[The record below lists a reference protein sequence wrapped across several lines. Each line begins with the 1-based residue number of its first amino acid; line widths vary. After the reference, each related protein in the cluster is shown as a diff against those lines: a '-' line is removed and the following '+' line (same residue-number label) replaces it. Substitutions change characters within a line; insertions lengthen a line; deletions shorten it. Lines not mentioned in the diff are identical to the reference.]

1 MAKNLQGTS
10 ERLPARAE
18 RALEHIWSTLMLAL
32 LSLPAYADDP
42 ITRLLF
48 KAVDLLTNQW
58 AVASAVVTI
67 AAIDD
72 PDDRHDGLALV
83 HHAVLHPVADRGD
96 GDDSGCD
103 SPLIGEQIDGLEEQ
117 PRDRIVGVDRQRQE
131 GQQQSTP
138 NTQRRARGK
147 RRPIPQ

>member
-10 ERLPARAE
+10 ERLPARAG

-58 AVASAVVTI
+58 AVASAVITI
-67 AAIDD
+67 AAIGYRMKYGMMDK
-72 PDDRHDGLALV
+72 RKALLSIIV
-83 HHAVLHPVADRGD
+83 IVIVFGAVRTVYAIRTSSPYRLHP
-96 GDDSGCD
+96 
-103 SPLIGEQIDGLEEQ
+103 P
-117 PRDRIVGVDRQRQE
+117 
-131 GQQQSTP
+131 
-138 NTQRRARGK
+138 
-147 RRPIPQ
+147 